1 MQNAIRLPFDGMAKN
16 NNEVAKMISD
26 ILKAKRDEKVDI
38 IVPTQWAWS
47 HVNVL
52 HPVVGVLTILNKDSA
67 ISANYNLT
75 YLARYGEIGVTA
87 TPC

>member
-16 NNEVAKMISD
+16 NNEAAKMIGD
-26 ILKAKRDEKVDI
+26 ILKGRKTDKVEI
-38 IVPTQWAWS
+38 IVPTQWAWN

-52 HPVVGVLTILNKDSA
+52 HPVRGVLRILNEDPQ
-67 ISANYNLT
+67 ISENYALT
-75 YLARYGEIGVTA
+75 CFARSGEIGVTA

>member
-16 NNEVAKMISD
+16 TNEAAKIIGE
-26 ILKAKRDEKVDI
+26 ILKKRKDEKVEI
-38 IVPTQWAWS
+38 IVPAQWAWN

-52 HPVVGVLTILNKDSA
+52 HPECGVLTILKKDTS

-75 YLARYGEIGVTA
+75 CIARSGEIGVTA